1 VKILETERLV
11 IRECTTDDA
20 PFVLELLNSPKFLQ
34 FIGDRL
40 VRTDEDARRYIE
52 TRFLASYHDNGHG
65 LYIVEVKGGGNP
77 KSEGDSPKLIGLC
90 GLVKRPS
97 LDRPDLGFAFLPEF
111 EGRGYGAESAAAI
124 IEHAKRE
131 LGLTSLLAITTLD
144 NAASSSLLNKL
155 GFKHQRVIDE
165 NGERLNLFE
174 LNLDK
179 TVNDANLIQI

>member
-11 IRECTTDDA
+11 IRECVREDA

-40 VRTDEDARRYIE
+40 VRTDEDARCYIE
-52 TRFLASYHDNGHG
+52 TRFLASYRDNGHG
-65 LYIVEVKGGGNP
+65 LYAVELKGDGNP
-77 KSEGDSPKLIGLC
+77 NSGANSPQSIGLC

-111 EGRGYGAESAAAI
+111 EGRGYGGESAAAI

-144 NAASSSLLNKL
+144 NAASISLLNKL

-174 LNLDK
+174 LNLDEDP
-179 TVNDANLIQI
+179 NDSGLIQI